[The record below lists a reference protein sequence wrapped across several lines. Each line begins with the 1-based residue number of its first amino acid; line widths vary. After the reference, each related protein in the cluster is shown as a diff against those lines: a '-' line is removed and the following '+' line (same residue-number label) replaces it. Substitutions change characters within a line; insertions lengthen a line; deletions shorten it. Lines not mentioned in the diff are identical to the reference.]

1 MDKINEL
8 VNQLQEECEKNN
20 VHLLVSVTFEN
31 GLCHVAS
38 CGSGAGAYINFM
50 NIKKATA
57 KAMAKSPC
65 DCEACELA
73 RNELGLRSKRKVS
86 EKPHIHV
93 VDMSG
98 DNADIDSILKEI
110 FGGDD

>member
-57 KAMAKSPC
+57 KAMPNH
-65 DCEACELA
+65 LA
-73 RNELGLRSKRKVS
+73 IVKPVNLQETSLAYVVNGKHPRN
-86 EKPHIHV
+86 HIS
-93 VDMSG
+93 M
-98 DNADIDSILKEI
+98 L
-110 FGGDD
+110 

>member
-38 CGSGAGAYINFM
+38 CGSGAGAYINF
-50 NIKKATA
+50 I
-57 KAMAKSPC
+57 S
-65 DCEACELA
+65 
-73 RNELGLRSKRKVS
+73 
-86 EKPHIHV
+86 IH
-93 VDMSG
+93 
-98 DNADIDSILKEI
+98 APT
-110 FGGDD
+110 